1 MTAHSVQRLL
11 SSLRNTPLLTTP
23 EYLREIEDYLT
34 SRNSSEDLAVA
45 SQAEAR
51 QESEEYVP
59 TVENGIGLLTIEGA
73 LTYKHSWINSLCGIV
88 SYQKLI
94 ADFESM
100 IEQGAHTIVLDI
112 SSPGGMAHGCF
123 ETAIALREMADSAG
137 VKIVTYVDMQACSA
151 AYALACIADTVI
163 MNPLAKVGSI
173 GVVISIVNDL
183 PKRIEEGSEVVF
195 VYSGESKIPYEKDG
209 KLREDFI
216 ADLQKDT
223 DLLYQ
228 DFIKHVAQFRP
239 MSQGEIRDT
248 NAKTFRPTDAIRMG
262 LADTEMTSQEFID
275 YLADLADDYDSKMNQ
290 QEERPKMPLFG
301 WGRKKKDSEMS
312 TQEDTQELA
321 SEAPEASEATPSELL
336 EGNQE
341 GGEEASVE
349 SSEKPSMQSKEDNE
363 VNMDLEQLL
372 ASPEAQAKLNEMAE
386 AKAAAL
392 KEKLAAFEAEK
403 EAAAKASYVEL
414 VSGYSFVA
422 KESQEKVATFLYE
435 ASEMGMDGVDQVME
449 ALENAKMAVEAVVEE
464 EHGDEGAALE
474 TDPDTASKATVSD
487 LIKKRYAKQ

>member
-1 MTAHSVQRLL
+1 MAHEVNRLL
-11 SSLRNTPLLTTP
+11 GSITNTPLLTTP
-23 EYLREIEDYLT
+23 ENLRQVHEYLI
-34 SRNSSEDLAVA
+34 SRNAKEDLAIV

-51 QESEEYVP
+51 EWAEASPP
-59 TVENGIGLLTIEGA
+59 TVENGIGLLTIEGS
-73 LTYKHSWINSLCGIV
+73 LTYKHSWLSALCGLV

-94 ADFESM
+94 ADFESLV
-100 IEQGAHTIVLDI
+100 EQGAHTIALDFD
-112 SSPGGMAHGCF
+112 SPGGMAYQCF
-123 ETAIALREMADSAG
+123 ETAMRLRRIADENNVRIIS
-137 VKIVTYVDMQACSA
+137 YVDGMAASA
-151 AYALACIADTVI
+151 AYALASISDEVI
-163 MNPLAKVGSI
+163 MNPMAKVGSI

-239 MSQGEIRDT
+239 MSQGEVRDT
-248 NAKTFRPTDAIRMG
+248 NAKTFRPTDAMRMG
-262 LADTEMTSQEFID
+262 LADKEMTSQEFID
-275 YLADLADDYDSKMNQ
+275 YLADLADDYDLEMNQ
-290 QEERPKMPLFG
+290 QEERSKMPLFN
-301 WGRKKKDSEMS
+301 WGKKKDKEMS
-312 TQEDTQELA
+312 AQEDSKELA

-341 GGEEASVE
+341 GGEELSVE

-372 ASPEAQAKLNEMAE
+372 ASPEAQAKLNELAE

-392 KEKLAAFEAEK
+392 KEKLAAYEAEK

-435 ASEMGMDGVDQVME
+435 ASEMAMDGVEEVME

-464 EHGDEGAALE
+464 EHGDEGEQLE
-474 TDPDTASKATVSD
+474 VSEDAKTKSTVSN
-487 LIKKRYAKQ
+487 LIKARYNK

>member
-1 MTAHSVQRLL
+1 MAHEVNRLL
-11 SSLRNTPLLTTP
+11 GSITNTPLLTTP
-23 EYLREIEDYLT
+23 ENLRQVHEYLI
-34 SRNSSEDLAVA
+34 SRNAKEDLAIV

-51 QESEEYVP
+51 EWTEEFPP
-59 TVENGIGLLTIEGA
+59 TVENGVGLLTIEGS
-73 LTYKHSWINSLCGIV
+73 LTYKHSWLSALCGLV

-94 ADFESM
+94 ADFESL
-100 IEQGAHTIVLDI
+100 IEQGAHTIALDLD
-112 SSPGGMAHGCF
+112 SPGGMAYQCF
-123 ETAIALREMADSAG
+123 ETAMRLRQIADENNVRIIS
-137 VKIVTYVDMQACSA
+137 YVDGMAASA
-151 AYALACIADTVI
+151 AYALASISDEII
-163 MNPLAKVGSI
+163 MNPMAKVGSI

-239 MSQGEIRDT
+239 MSPGEIRDT
-248 NAKTFRPTDAIRMG
+248 NAKTFRPTDAMRMG
-262 LADTEMTSQEFID
+262 LADKEMTSFEFID
-275 YLADLADDYDSKMNQ
+275 YLADLADEYERKNN
-290 QEERPKMPLFG
+290 QEERSSMPLFG
-301 WGRKKKDSEMS
+301 WGKKKDKQMS
-312 TQEDTQELA
+312 AQEDSKELA

-341 GGEEASVE
+341 GNEELSVE

-449 ALENAKMAVEAVVEE
+449 ALENAKTAVEAVVEE

>member
-228 DFIKHVAQFRP
+228 DFINHVAQFRP
-239 MSQGEIRDT
+239 MSPGEIRDT
-248 NAKTFRPTDAIRMG
+248 NAKTFRPSDAMKLG
-262 LADTEMTSQEFID
+262 LADSEMTSQEFIN
-275 YLADLADDYDSKMNQ
+275 YLADLADDYDRKMNQ

-301 WGRKKKDSEMS
+301 WGKKKDKEMS
-312 TQEDTQELA
+312 AQESAEDAQ
-321 SEAPEASEATPSELL
+321 ASEATPSELL

-341 GGEEASVE
+341 GQEEASAE
-349 SSEKPSMQSKEDNE
+349 SPSMQSKEDNE

-372 ASPEAQAKLNEMAE
+372 ASPEAQAKLNELAE

-435 ASEMGMDGVDQVME
+435 ASEMGMDGVDEVME
-449 ALENAKMAVEAVVEE
+449 ALESAKMAVEAVVEE

>member
-1 MTAHSVQRLL
+1 MAHQLERIAA
-11 SSLRNTPLLTTP
+11 SLYNTPLLATQEELERIQ
-23 EYLREIEDYLT
+23 EYLN
-34 SRNSSEDLAVA
+34 SRNSREDFAIA
-45 SQAEAR
+45 QQQEAR
-51 QESEEYVP
+51 EWANEMPP
-59 TVENGIGLLTIEGA
+59 TVENGIGLLAVDGPLSYRFGFIQA
-73 LTYKHSWINSLCGIV
+73 LCGLT
-88 SYQKLI
+88 SYQKLL
-94 ADFESM
+94 ADFESL
-100 IEQGAHTIVLDI
+100 IEQGAHTIVLDQN
-112 SSPGGMAHGCF
+112 SGGGEAHGVF
-123 ETAIALREMADSAG
+123 ETAMQMRKIADENNVRIIA
-137 VKIVTYVDMQACSA
+137 YVDGISGSA
-151 AYALACIADTVI
+151 SYVISAIADEIVS
-163 MNPLAKVGSI
+163 NPMSKLGSI
-173 GVVISIVNDL
+173 GVVISLVNEL
-183 PKRIEEGSEVVF
+183 PKKIEEGTEVKF
-195 VYSGESKIPYEKDG
+195 VYSGESKIPYDEQG
-209 KLREDFI
+209 KLRQDFI
-216 ADLQKDT
+216 EELQKDT

-239 MSQGEIRDT
+239 MSPGEIRDT
-248 NAKTFRPTDAIRMG
+248 NAKMFRATDAVRMG
-262 LADTEMTSQEFID
+262 LADKIMTSFEFID
-275 YLADLADDYDSKMNQ
+275 YLADLADDYDRKMNQ

-321 SEAPEASEATPSELL
+321 SEALEASEATPSELL

-341 GGEEASVE
+341 GNEELSVE

-372 ASPEAQAKLNEMAE
+372 ASPEAQAKLNELAE

-392 KEKLAAFEAEK
+392 KEKLAAYEAEK

-449 ALENAKMAVEAVVEE
+449 ALESAKMAVEAVVEE

>member
-1 MTAHSVQRLL
+1 MAHEVNRLL
-11 SSLRNTPLLTTP
+11 GSITNTPLLTTP
-23 EYLREIEDYLT
+23 ENLRQVSEYLI
-34 SRNSSEDLAVA
+34 SRNAKEDLAIV

-51 QESEEYVP
+51 EWTEEFPP
-59 TVENGIGLLTIEGA
+59 TVENGIGLLTIEGS
-73 LTYKHSWINSLCGIV
+73 LTYKHSWLSALCGLA
-88 SYQKLI
+88 SYQKMI
-94 ADFESM
+94 SDFESLV
-100 IEQGAHTIVLDI
+100 EQGAHTIALDFD
-112 SSPGGMAHGCF
+112 SPGGMAYQCF
-123 ETAIALREMADSAG
+123 ETAMRLRQIADENNVRIIS
-137 VKIVTYVDMQACSA
+137 YVDGMAASA
-151 AYALACIADTVI
+151 AYALASISDEII
-163 MNPLAKVGSI
+163 MNPMAKVGSI

-195 VYSGESKIPYEKDG
+195 VYSGESKIPYQKDG

-239 MSQGEIRDT
+239 MSPGEIRDT
-248 NAKTFRPTDAIRMG
+248 NAKTFRPTDAMDMG
-262 LADTEMTSQEFID
+262 LADKEMTSQEFID
-275 YLADLADDYDSKMNQ
+275 YLATLADDYDRKMNQ

-301 WGRKKKDSEMS
+301 WGKKKDKEMS
-312 TQEDTQELA
+312 AQESAEDAQ
-321 SEAPEASEATPSELL
+321 ASEATPSELL

-341 GGEEASVE
+341 GQEEASAE
-349 SSEKPSMQSKEDNE
+349 PPSMQSKEDNE

-372 ASPEAQAKLNEMAE
+372 ASPEVQAKIKEEAE
-386 AKAAAL
+386 KQSAEYKQ
-392 KEKLAAFEAEK
+392 KLAAFEAEK

-422 KESQEKVATFLYE
+422 KAHQEKVATFLYE
-435 ASEMGMDGVDQVME
+435 ASEMGMDGVDEVME
-449 ALENAKMAVEAVVEE
+449 ALESAKMAVEAVVEE

-474 TDPDTASKATVSD
+474 TDPDVASKATVSD